1 MTYIRRNERAAP
13 NGQSFAD
20 LNWRSMTFAI
30 IWLSVPPRRSG
41 VRNEPSAGMNVMMTP
56 ETIPGSASGTTT
68 DANVRSWL
76 APRSRLAS
84 RYERSSRSRA
94 A

>member
-1 MTYIRRNERAAP
+1 MRMNERAAP

-20 LNWRSMTFAI
+20 LNCRSITFAI
-30 IWLSVPPRRSG
+30 IWLSVPPSRSG
-41 VRNEPSAGMNVMMTP
+41 VRNEPSAGMKVMTIP
-56 ETIPGSASGTTT
+56 ETMPGIASGTTMET
-68 DANVRSWL
+68 KVRIWL

-84 RYERSSRSRA
+84 RYERSSRSSA